1 MKEIKT
7 PDALWEII
15 CKYLY
20 ENPSGILVI
29 DGCCA
34 SGKTTLAEKIAET
47 FNADIIHM
55 DDFFLQQK
63 QRTPQRLQEVGGNF
77 DYERFSTEILP
88 HLRQSYDFNYIPYD
102 CHTKTLRSPIPIR
115 SQHPIIIEGVYAL
128 HPRLSY
134 PEHLSVC
141 LQVEDTLQKKRL
153 KQRSPQLLE
162 RFLHEWIPKEN
173 AYFQI
178 FHIFEKADITFFYKE
193 EEHHAKEDIQ

>member
-1 MKEIKT
+1 MKTVHTYE
-7 PDALWEII
+7 ALWQDI
-15 CKYLY
+15 CRYFS
-20 ENPSGILVI
+20 EDPSGILVL

-34 SGKTTLAEKIAET
+34 SGKTTLAQKIAEK
-47 FNADIIHM
+47 FCGSIIHM
-55 DDFFLQQK
+55 DDFFLQQE
-63 QRTPQRLQEVGGNF
+63 QRTPQRLQEIGGNF
-77 DYERFSTEILP
+77 DYERFSNEILP
-88 HLRQSYDFNYIPYD
+88 HLRQPYDFSYTPYD

-115 SQHPIIIEGVYAL
+115 SQHPIIIEGAYAL

-134 PEHLSVC
+134 PKHLSVC
-141 LQVEDTLQKKRL
+141 LQIEDTLQKKRL

-173 AYFQI
+173 AYFQM